1 MAENPAAKAARKLA
15 EELSGKTGVQKETPM
30 RPAACP
36 SCELVLVGAMSVAEE
51 ASPKPDDVTVCIM
64 CGQICV
70 YTEEMVLRLPTQAE
84 WPSIKRAILKAIK

>member
-1 MAENPAAKAARKLA
+1 MSEDPGVRAARKLA

-30 RPAACP
+30 RPAVCP
-36 SCELVLVGAMSVAEE
+36 NCERVLIGAMSVSEM